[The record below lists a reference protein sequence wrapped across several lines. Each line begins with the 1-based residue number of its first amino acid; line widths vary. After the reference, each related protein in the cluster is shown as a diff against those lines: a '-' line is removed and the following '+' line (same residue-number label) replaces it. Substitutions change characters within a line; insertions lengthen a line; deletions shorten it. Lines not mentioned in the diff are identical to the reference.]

1 MTGSARRLLRRGDAV
16 LALVPFAAVVAAL
29 SMALTAAGP
38 GWTAVVAWVVAAV
51 IVGLRFARSRLAEGG
66 GYGREVAARLLLF
79 TAAAVGSVR
88 HAPAHRGVVW
98 AVTAVLLISAL
109 LEPLLVRALA
119 GLRAVHALPGYRLPR
134 AAAPVPLFGWSSFAQ
149 LLAAGIFG
157 LLHPPAE
164 AWLALLAAA
173 VVLGAATGGIGISMW
188 RDRTPRHRRL
198 RQAIEAYAPEFLLY
212 TGRDDGGAYQLAMW
226 LPYLQRLGAR
236 YLVVVRAQRALDAVT
251 SVTGAPIV
259 CRVSLRDL
267 DDVMVDS
274 LRAAFYP
281 SSAANNG
288 HAVAYRHLCHVYLGH
303 GDSDK
308 ALSPHPL
315 HAIYDRVFVAGQAA
329 IDRYRRN
336 GVHIR
341 SEAFVV
347 IGRPQLDA
355 LRPATGAM
363 PARPAVLYAPT
374 WFGHNAAGTNSSLP
388 GGLALVQALLAHDVT
403 VVFRPHPI
411 SRRAPAERAI
421 AGSIDELLRADAARS
436 GRAHRFGAP
445 VDSEPFIDSAN
456 SCDVLIADMSSILVD
471 FLGADKPMAVNV
483 LGAASTQEFL
493 DRFPVANGAYLLEPG
508 LGNLATVLAEMLGP
522 DPLRP
527 ARRETREY
535 YLGGLDGP
543 AAAKAFVAAAR
554 DILQR

>member
-1 MTGSARRLLRRGDAV
+1 MLTVGPFAGVLSATA
-16 LALVPFAAVVAAL
+16 LALA
-29 SMALTAAGP
+29 AAGP
-38 GWTAVVAWVVAAV
+38 SWIAVITWVIAAA
-51 IVGLRFARSRLAEGG
+51 IVGLRVARSRLAEGG
-66 GYGREVAARLLLF
+66 GCGREIAARALLF
-79 TAAAVGSVR
+79 TAAAVGAVR
-88 HAPAHRGVVW
+88 HAPAHRGIVW
-98 AVTAVLLISAL
+98 AVTAALLISVL
-109 LEPLLVRALA
+109 LEPLLLRALV
-119 GLRAVHALPGYRLPR
+119 GQRAVHALPGYRLSR
-134 AAAPVPLFGWSSFAQ
+134 AAAPVPLFGWSGFAQ
-149 LLAAGIFG
+149 LLAAGVLG
-157 LLHPPAE
+157 VLHPSSA
-164 AWLALLAAA
+164 AWLVLLAVA
-173 VVLGAATGGIGISMW
+173 VVVGAATGGISIAIW
-188 RDRTPRHRRL
+188 RDRTSRRRRL
-198 RQAIEAYAPEFLLY
+198 RQAMDAYAPEFLLY

-226 LPYLQRLGAR
+226 LPYLERLGVR
-236 YLVVVRAQRALDAVT
+236 YVVVVRAQRALDAV
-251 SVTGAPIV
+251 SSLTGAPII

-267 DDVMVDS
+267 DDVMVNS

-288 HAVAYRHLCHVYLGH
+288 HAVAYRHICHVYLGH

-341 SEAFVV
+341 ADAFVV

-355 LRPATGAM
+355 LRPATGPM

-388 GGLALVQALLAHDVT
+388 DGLALVQALLAHDVT

-411 SRRAPAERAI
+411 SRRAHTERAV
-421 AGSIDELLRADAARS
+421 AGAIDGLLHADAVRS
-436 GRAHRFGAP
+436 GRAHRFGAS

-483 LGAASTQEFL
+483 LGVDSTQEFL

-508 LGNLATVLAEMLGP
+508 LGNLAAVLADMLGP

-527 ARRETREY
+527 DRHKTREY

-543 AAAKAFVAAAR
+543 AAARAFVAAAR
-554 DILQR
+554 DALDH

>member
-1 MTGSARRLLRRGDAV
+1 MRTVRLLLRRGDAV
-16 LALVPFAAVVAAL
+16 LAVAPFAAVIAAL
-29 SMALTAAGP
+29 ALALAAAGP
-38 GWTAVVAWVVAAV
+38 GWTAITAWIVAAS
-51 IVGLRFARSRLAEGG
+51 IVGLRVAGSRLADGG
-66 GYGREVAARLLLF
+66 GYGREVASRLLLF
-79 TAAAVGSVR
+79 TAAAVGAGR

-98 AVTAVLLISAL
+98 AVTAVLLISVL
-109 LEPLLVRALA
+109 LEPLLLYALV
-119 GLRAVHALPGYRLPR
+119 GLRAVHALPGYQLPR
-134 AAAPVPLFGWSSFAQ
+134 AATLVPLFGWSSFAQ
-149 LLAAGIFG
+149 LLAAGVLG
-157 LLHPPAE
+157 LLHPPAA
-164 AWLALLAAA
+164 AWLMLLAA
-173 VVLGAATGGIGISMW
+173 VMVLGAGTGGIGIAVW

-198 RQAIEAYAPEFLLY
+198 RQAVEAYAPEFLLY

-226 LPYLQRLGAR
+226 LPYLERLCVR
-236 YLVVVRAQRALDAVT
+236 YLVVVRTQRALDAVT
-251 SVTGAPIV
+251 SLTGAPIV

-288 HAVAYRHLCHVYLGH
+288 HAVAYRHICHVYLGH

-329 IDRYRRN
+329 IDRYGRN
-336 GVHIR
+336 GVHINPD
-341 SEAFVV
+341 AFVV

-355 LRPATGAM
+355 LRPAAGSM

-388 GGLALVQALLAHDVT
+388 DGLALVQALLAHDVT

-421 AGSIDELLRADAARS
+421 AGAIDELLRADAARS
-436 GRAHRFGAP
+436 RRVHRFGAS

-456 SCDVLIADMSSILVD
+456 SCDVLVADVSSILVD
-471 FLGADKPMAVNV
+471 FLGSDKPMAVNV
-483 LGAASTQEFL
+483 LGADSTQEFL

-508 LGNLATVLAEMLGP
+508 FGNLTTVLADMLGS
-522 DPLRP
+522 DPMRP
-527 ARRETREY
+527 ARSNTREY
-535 YLGGLDGP
+535 YLGGLDGT
-543 AAAKAFVAAAR
+543 AAAQAFVAAAR
-554 DILQR
+554 TVVQR

>member
-1 MTGSARRLLRRGDAV
+1 MRHLLRRGDAV
-16 LALVPFAAVVAAL
+16 LVLVPFAAFLAAL
-29 SMALTAAGP
+29 GLALAAAGP
-38 GWTAVVAWVVAAV
+38 GWAAVVAWVVAAS
-51 IVGLRFARSRLAEGG
+51 IVGLRVAGSRLAEGG
-66 GYGREVAARLLLF
+66 GYGREVAARALLF
-79 TAAAVGSVR
+79 SAAAVGAVR

-98 AVTAVLLISAL
+98 AVTAVLLISVL
-109 LEPLLVRALA
+109 LEPLLLRALV
-119 GLRAVHALPGYRLPR
+119 GTRAVHALPGYRLPR
-134 AAAPVPLFGWSSFAQ
+134 VAAPVPLFGWSSFA
-149 LLAAGIFG
+149 LLVAAGVLGLLHSPAAAWLVLLAVAVILAAGT
-157 LLHPPAE
+157 
-164 AWLALLAAA
+164 
-173 VVLGAATGGIGISMW
+173 GAIGSTMW

-198 RQAIEAYAPEFLLY
+198 RQAVEAYAPEFLLY

-226 LPYLQRLGAR
+226 LPYLERLGVR
-236 YLVVVRAQRALDAVT
+236 YLVVVRAQGALDAVT
-251 SVTGAPIV
+251 SLTGAPIV

-274 LRAAFYP
+274 VRAAFYP

-288 HAVAYRHLCHVYLGH
+288 HAVAYRHMCHVYLGH

-329 IDRYRRN
+329 VDRYHRN

-341 SEAFVV
+341 RDAFVV

-355 LRPATGAM
+355 LRRAASPM
-363 PARPAVLYAPT
+363 PARPSVLYAPT
-374 WFGHNAAGTNSSLP
+374 WSGHNAAGTNSSLP
-388 GGLALVQALLAHDVT
+388 DGLALVQALLAHDVN

-411 SRRAPAERAI
+411 SRRVPAERAI

-436 GRAHRFGAP
+436 GRAHRFGAS
-445 VDSEPFIDSAN
+445 VDGEPFIDSAN

-483 LGAASTQEFL
+483 LGADSTQDFL

-508 LGNLATVLAEMLGP
+508 LVNLATVLDDMVGP
-522 DPLRP
+522 DPMRP
-527 ARRETREY
+527 GRHRTREY

-543 AAAKAFVAAAR
+543 AAAQAFVAAAR
-554 DILQR
+554 DALHR